1 MNKNDKKFNL
11 SLRGARR
18 GALQSLLSLILILTF
33 ALPAMGQPAVL
44 KKSPADYA
52 SFYDRQLT
60 PPRLTLEEIR
70 MSKRVRQGIFARQM
84 VKTLR
89 LEEELPLTA
98 TEEDCI
104 RLLKSYGIT
113 PLKGWDRFG
122 PVTEDV
128 YTVVIGKATG
138 QEYLV
143 QVKAQEVCDQI
154 VKLLNV
160 EWSLLYV
167 ETGRYPILEK
177 LITDKSIFPSDE
189 PRCPYGVAYQV
200 GGIKPQILP
209 HRHYIKTPL
218 KKFLFQERDLF
229 KERFQKG
236 NK

>member
-1 MNKNDKKFNL
+1 MNKNDKKFSL
-11 SLRGARR
+11 SLRGALR
-18 GALQSLLSLILILTF
+18 GTLRSLLSLILIIAF

-60 PPRLTLEEIR
+60 QPRQTLEEIR
-70 MSKRVRQGIFARQM
+70 LSKRLRQGVFARQL
-84 VKTLR
+84 VKR
-89 LEEELPLTA
+89 LELENELPLTA

-104 RLLKSYGIT
+104 RVLKSYGIT

-128 YTVVIGKATG
+128 YAVVMGKATG
-138 QEYLV
+138 QEYIV

-160 EWSLLYV
+160 EWVLHYV
-167 ETGRYPILEK
+167 ENGRYPILEK
-177 LITDKSIFPSDE
+177 LITDKSIFPSVE
-189 PRCPYGVAYQV
+189 PRCPFGVAYKV
-200 GGIKPQILP
+200 GGIKPQILS
-209 HRHYIKTPL
+209 HNHFIKTPL
-218 KKFLFQERDLF
+218 KKFLYQERDLF